1 MVLAGQQQLAVAPR
15 KPVTIPKP
23 QWHPPWKLYR
33 VSAAIWQTIVVAVVC
48 VLPLLVSGR
57 EKKETKF
64 AKRLGASII
73 RHKLCLGHPVFFL
86 CKRVASALKIFRTF
100 R

>member
-33 VSAAIWQTIVVAVVC
+33 VSATTWQTIVLVVVC
-48 VLPLLVSGR
+48 VLSLLVSGR
-57 EKKETKF
+57 ERESERAWKQSLW
-64 AKRLGASII
+64 RDLQ
-73 RHKLCLGHPVFFL
+73 P
-86 CKRVASALKIFRTF
+86 
-100 R
+100 